1 MKKHITENTPGIKS
15 KNNTIININIVNDNN
30 IKILN
35 KKYFERNYPTDV
47 LSFNYNQEVDGEYY
61 LGDVVVNKDQ
71 AERQCK
77 EYGNDLEHE
86 IAELVAHGILH
97 LLGVHHEDDNE
108 SDVHGVIT

>member
-1 MKKHITENTPGIKS
+1 MKKPIIKS
-15 KNNTIININIVNDNN
+15 ENNIIINVNLVSDKD
-30 IKILN
+30 IQELN
-35 KKYFERNYPTDV
+35 KKYFKRNYPTDV
-47 LSFNYNQEVDGEYY
+47 LSFNYNQKVEGKYY
-61 LGDVVVNKDQ
+61 LGDVIVNKDQ

-86 IAELVAHGILH
+86 IAELAAHGLLH